1 MKPKVYLETTI
12 ISYLTAW
19 RSQQLVMAAH
29 QESTRN
35 WWDDERHSFDLYISE
50 AVVQE
55 ASLGDPSAAQR
66 RLEVLSDLAELQ
78 ITDEARL
85 LARELVE
92 KTPLPMTARVDAL
105 HIATATVH
113 GMDYLLTWNC
123 RHIANA
129 AMRKSL
135 AAICEAA
142 GYEIPVICTPL
153 ELIEEQR
160 SD

>member
-12 ISYLTAW
+12 ISYLTVW
-19 RSQQLVMAAH
+19 RSPQLVMAGH
-29 QESTRN
+29 RESTRN
-35 WWDDERHSFDLYISE
+35 WWDEERQAFDLYISE

-55 ASLGDPSAAQR
+55 ISLGDPAAAQK
-66 RLEVLSDLAELQ
+66 RLDVVSELSELRL
-78 ITDEARL
+78 TDEARL
-85 LARELVE
+85 LAKELIE
-92 KTPLPMTARVDAL
+92 KSPLPKTARVDAL
-105 HIATATVH
+105 HIATATDH

-135 AAICEAA
+135 SAICQAA

-153 ELIEEQR
+153 ELIEEHR